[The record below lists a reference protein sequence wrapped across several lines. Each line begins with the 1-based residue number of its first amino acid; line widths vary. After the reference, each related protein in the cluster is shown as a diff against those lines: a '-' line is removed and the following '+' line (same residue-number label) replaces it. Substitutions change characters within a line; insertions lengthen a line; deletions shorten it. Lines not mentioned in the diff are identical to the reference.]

1 MIKCVKP
8 IIINYYTNKMRKS
21 KEETKFRDK
30 REYISPVLEVVFIEM
45 EQGIAAGSASV
56 NVGVDVSG
64 NANAV
69 DTDWGGSD
77 DTVIDTPF

>member
-1 MIKCVKP
+1 MEIL
-8 IIINYYTNKMRKS
+8 
-21 KEETKFRDK
+21 KEEEK
-30 REYISPVLEVVFIEM
+30 RLVIKKEYTAPVLEIVLIEM

-64 NANAV
+64 NATAV
-69 DTDWGGSD
+69 DTDWGGSE

>member
-1 MIKCVKP
+1 
-8 IIINYYTNKMRKS
+8 MRKL
-21 KEETKFRDK
+21 KEEETKLEIK

-56 NVGVDVSG
+56 NVGVDVNG

>member
-1 MIKCVKP
+1 MKKL
-8 IIINYYTNKMRKS
+8 
-21 KEETKFRDK
+21 KEETTRTNVKK
-30 REYISPVLEVVFIEM
+30 EYTSPILEVLYIEM

-64 NANAV
+64 NATAV
-69 DTDWGGSD
+69 DTDWGGSE

>member
-1 MIKCVKP
+1 
-8 IIINYYTNKMRKS
+8 MRKS
-21 KEETKFRDK
+21 KEETKLEIK

>member
-1 MIKCVKP
+1 
-8 IIINYYTNKMRKS
+8 MRKL
-21 KEETKFRDK
+21 KEEETKLEIK
-30 REYISPVLEVVFIEM
+30 REYISPVSEVVFIEM
-45 EQGIAAGSASV
+45 EHGIAAGSASV
-56 NVGVDVSG
+56 NVGVDVNG

>member
-1 MIKCVKP
+1 
-8 IIINYYTNKMRKS
+8 
-21 KEETKFRDK
+21 
-30 REYISPVLEVVFIEM
+30 M

-56 NVGVDVSG
+56 NVGVDVNG

>member
-1 MIKCVKP
+1 M
-8 IIINYYTNKMRKS
+8 
-21 KEETKFRDK
+21 
-30 REYISPVLEVVFIEM
+30 EVVFIEM

-77 DTVIDTPF
+77 DATIDTPF

>member
-69 DTDWGGSD
+69 DTDWE
-77 DTVIDTPF
+77 VVMIP

>member
-1 MIKCVKP
+1 
-8 IIINYYTNKMRKS
+8 MRKS
-21 KEETKFRDK
+21 KEEETKLEIK
-30 REYISPVLEVVFIEM
+30 REYISPVLEVVFTEM

-56 NVGVDVSG
+56 NVVVDVSG

-77 DTVIDTPF
+77 DTTIDTPF

>member
-1 MIKCVKP
+1 
-8 IIINYYTNKMRKS
+8 MRNS
-21 KEETKFRDK
+21 KEEKK
-30 REYISPVLEVVFIEM
+30 LKIKKEYTAPVLEIVLIEM

-64 NANAV
+64 NASPV

-77 DTVIDTPF
+77 DTIIDTPF

>member
-1 MIKCVKP
+1 MKVLKE
-8 IIINYYTNKMRKS
+8 
-21 KEETKFRDK
+21 EETKLEIK
-30 REYISPVLEVVFIEM
+30 REYISPVSEAVFIEM
-45 EQGIAAGSASV
+45 EQAIAAGSASV

>member
-1 MIKCVKP
+1 
-8 IIINYYTNKMRKS
+8 MRNS
-21 KEETKFRDK
+21 KEEKK
-30 REYISPVLEVVFIEM
+30 LKIKKEYTAPVLEIVLIEM

-64 NANAV
+64 NASPV
-69 DTDWGGSD
+69 DTDWGGND

>member
-1 MIKCVKP
+1 
-8 IIINYYTNKMRKS
+8 MRKL
-21 KEETKFRDK
+21 KEEETKLKIK
-30 REYISPVLEVVFIEM
+30 REYMSPILEVVFIEM
-45 EQGIAAGSASV
+45 EQGIAASSASV

-64 NANAV
+64 NVNAV

>member
-1 MIKCVKP
+1 
-8 IIINYYTNKMRKS
+8 MRKS

>member
-1 MIKCVKP
+1 
-8 IIINYYTNKMRKS
+8 MRKS
-21 KEETKFRDK
+21 KEEETKLEIK
-30 REYISPVLEVVFIEM
+30 REYISPVSEAVFIEM
-45 EQGIAAGSASV
+45 EQAIAAGSASV

-77 DTVIDTPF
+77 DTVIDSPF